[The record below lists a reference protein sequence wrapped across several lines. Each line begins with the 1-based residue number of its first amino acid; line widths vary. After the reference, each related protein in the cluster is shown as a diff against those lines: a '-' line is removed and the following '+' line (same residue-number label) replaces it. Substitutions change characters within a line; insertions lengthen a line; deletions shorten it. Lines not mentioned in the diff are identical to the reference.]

1 MKRYAFFKQPDSVDC
16 GPTCIRIAARQLGK
30 DISLQDLRD
39 KTQVQKRGTNL
50 LGISDA
56 AEAIG
61 LRTLGTKLSMDQ
73 LVNDVNY
80 PCILYWDQ
88 NHFTILHAARKNK
101 FVVADPAKGLISYK
115 ADQFKQH
122 WISDKINGNEVG
134 VALLLEPT
142 PLFYAYESATPA
154 VDKRMTYQKLLYY
167 LWPYKKL
174 VGQLALSLIISSFLQ
189 LLLPFLTKNVVDT
202 GINTGDVNFVL
213 LILLAQS
220 SLLFG
225 RLITDFSRGWILL
238 HISTRINVAILS
250 DFLAKL
256 MRLPVSFFDSKNTG
270 DILQRM
276 NDHSRIESFL
286 TGSSLNFIF
295 SLANLLIFSVVLAIF
310 NTTIFFV
317 FIVSGIIYSLWVVLF
332 LKYRRALDFKQFD
345 VSAREQNT
353 TIQIVQG
360 MQEIKLHGVEKTL
373 RWTWEF
379 LQAAIFKLKTKVL
392 LLNQWQQGG
401 ALFINEGKNM
411 LITFLSAK
419 AVIDGQISLGT
430 MMAIQY
436 IIGQLNSP
444 IEQLVSFMQSWQ
456 SAKISMDRLNE
467 LHELADEEPAEKNL
481 LRSGFLEAGP
491 VEATNRHSLYIS
503 EDIIE
508 SALHVSRPEAM
519 SPTDSLAYDRGIIL
533 SGVSFTYPGPG
544 NTPVL
549 KNIHLTIPRGKTTAI
564 VGMSGSGKTTLLKLL
579 LKFYEPQHG
588 TIKINSIPLSEISHQ
603 AWRSHCGVVMQESF
617 IFSDTIAR
625 NIALGAG
632 QVDVS
637 RLNFAMEAANVSEFV
652 QSLPLGFNTRIGAEG
667 TGLSVGQKQR
677 LLIARA
683 IYRDPEFIILDEATN
698 SLDANN
704 ESSIVKKLG
713 LFTKGKTVVVVAHRL
728 STVKNA
734 DQIIVLQNGEIKE
747 KGSHSGL
754 VKLKGEYFSLIKNQ
768 LELDYE

>member
-1 MKRYAFFKQPDSVDC
+1 M
-16 GPTCIRIAARQLGK
+16 GK
-30 DISLQDLRD
+30 SISLQDLRD

-61 LRTLGTKLSMDQ
+61 LRTLGTKLSIDQ
-73 LVNDVNY
+73 LVNDVSY

-88 NHFTILHAARKNK
+88 KHFVILHATKKNK
-101 FVVADPAKGLISYK
+101 FIVADPAKGLISYQT
-115 ADQFKQH
+115 DEFKRH

-142 PLFYAYESATPA
+142 QLFYSYDGPLS
-154 VDKRMTYQKLLYY
+154 VSNKRMTFRKLLNY
-167 LWPYKKL
+167 LWPYRKL
-174 VGQLALSLIISSFLQ
+174 VVQLALSLLISSFLQ

-213 LILLAQS
+213 VILLAQA
-220 SLLFG
+220 SLLMG
-225 RLITDFSRGWILL
+225 RLITDFARSWILL
-238 HISTRINVAILS
+238 HISTRINISILS

-256 MRLPVSFFDSKNTG
+256 MRLPISFFDSKNTG

-276 NDHSRIESFL
+276 NDHTRIESFL
-286 TGSSLNFIF
+286 TGSALNIIYTFVNLFIF
-295 SLANLLIFSVVLAIF
+295 SIVLAML

-317 FIVSGIIYSLWVVLF
+317 FTLSGVIYSLWVMLF
-332 LKYRRALDFKQFD
+332 LRYRRELDFKQFD
-345 VSAREQNT
+345 ISAREQNA

-373 RWTWEF
+373 RWNWEF
-379 LQAAIFKLKTKVL
+379 IRAAIFKLKTKGL
-392 LLNQWQQGG
+392 MLNQWQQGG
-401 ALFINEGKNM
+401 ARFINEGKNI
-411 LITFLSAK
+411 LITFISAK
-419 AVIDGQISLGT
+419 AVIDGQMSLGD
-430 MMAIQY
+430 MMAVQY

-444 IEQLVSFMQSWQ
+444 IEQLVSFLQSWQ
-456 SAKISMDRLNE
+456 SAKISMGRLNE
-467 LHELADEEPAEKNL
+467 VHDRDDEEPVEKNL
-481 LRSGFLEAGP
+481 LRSGFLDPRP
-491 VEATNRHSLYIS
+491 VEENNRYASSIS

-508 SALHVSRPEAM
+508 SALHHSWSDTMA
-519 SPTDSLAYDRGIIL
+519 PTGDVAHLQGISLSNI
-533 SGVSFTYPGPG
+533 SFTYPGAG

-579 LKFYEPQHG
+579 LKFYEPHSG
-588 TIKINSIPLSEISHQ
+588 TIKINSIPFSEISHQ
-603 AWRSHCGVVMQESF
+603 AWRSHCGVVMQESY

-625 NIALGAG
+625 NIAVGAEKI
-632 QVDVS
+632 DVS

-704 ESSIVKKLG
+704 ESSIIKKLG
-713 LFTKGKTVVVVAHRL
+713 LFAKGKTVIVVAHRL

-734 DQIIVLQNGEIKE
+734 DQIVVLQNGEIRE
-747 KGSHSGL
+747 KGSHASL
-754 VKLKGEYFSLIKNQ
+754 IRLKGEYFGLIKNQ